1 MARANAS
8 TSEEETQNT
17 DLKRRT
23 RRGGEVGCS
32 APPLLL
38 LLLLTSSVGGVH
50 SLCRQTELAEE
61 RAELPGGQG
70 AAEHAHG
77 LKETESH

>member
-38 LLLLTSSVGGVH
+38 LTSSVGGVH
-50 SLCRQTELAEE
+50 SLRRQTELAEE